1 MAHVIEPASTGRS
14 KCRGCGGKIAAS
26 ELRFG
31 ERLPSPF
38 AEGETTQWFHLDC
51 GAFKRP
57 EPFLEALAG
66 REEPLDG
73 RERLEAE
80 ARLGVAHPR
89 LARVDG
95 AERSPSPRARCRSCR
110 EPIAKDAW
118 RIRLVYFDEGRFM
131 PSGSIHPRCSRAY
144 LETTE
149 LLPRLRRFTP
159 DLADEDLKEIQ
170 EELDEAGPPAPPGI
184 A

>member
-1 MAHVIEPASTGRS
+1 VAHVIEPASTGRA

-31 ERLPSPF
+31 ERIPSPF

-57 EPFLEALAG
+57 EAFLEALAA
-66 REEPLDG
+66 REEPLEG

-80 ARLGVAHPR
+80 AKLGVAHPR

-110 EPIAKDAW
+110 EAIAKDAW
-118 RIRLVYFDEGRFM
+118 RIRLVYYDEGRFM
-131 PSGSIHPRCSRAY
+131 PSGSIHPRCSRGY
-144 LETTE
+144 LDTID
-149 LLPRLRRFTP
+149 LLPRLHRFTP
-159 DLADEDLKEIQ
+159 DLSEEDLSEI
-170 EELDEAGPPAPPGI
+170 EGELEQPAPPPAP
-184 A
+184 ASA

>member
-1 MAHVIEPASTGRS
+1 MAHVIEPASTGRA
-14 KCRGCGGKIAAS
+14 KCRGCGGKVSAS

-31 ERLPSPF
+31 ERVPSPF
-38 AEGETTQWFHLDC
+38 ADGETTQWFHLDC

-57 EPFLEALAG
+57 EPFLEALAA
-66 REEPLDG
+66 REEPLED
-73 RERLEAE
+73 RERLETE
-80 ARLGVAHPR
+80 AKRGVDHPR

-118 RIRLVYFDEGRFM
+118 RIRLVFYEEGRFM
-131 PSGSIHPRCSRAY
+131 PSGSVHPRCCRAY
-144 LETTE
+144 FETTD

-159 DLADEDLKEIQ
+159 DLGEDNLKEIQ
-170 EELDEAGPPAPPGI
+170 RELDEPAAPAAPT

>member
-1 MAHVIEPASTGRS
+1 VAHVIEPASTGRA

-57 EPFLEALAG
+57 ESFLEALAA
-66 REEPLDG
+66 REEPIEG
-73 RERLEAE
+73 RERLETE
-80 ARLGVAHPR
+80 AREGAAHPR
-89 LARVDG
+89 LTRVDG
-95 AERSPSPRARCRSCR
+95 AERSPSPRAKCRSCQ

-118 RIRLVYFDEGRFM
+118 RVRLVFYDEGRFM
-131 PSGSIHPRCSRAY
+131 PSGSIHPRCCRAY
-144 LETTE
+144 LETTDLRAR
-149 LLPRLRRFTP
+149 LLRFTP
-159 DLADEDLKEIQ
+159 ALSEEDLAEIQ
-170 EELDEAGPPAPPGI
+170 AEMDQPTPPEAPTSP
-184 A
+184 

>member
-31 ERLPSPF
+31 ERVPSPF
-38 AEGETTQWFHLDC
+38 AEGDTTQWFHVDC
-51 GAFKRP
+51 GAYKRP
-57 EPFLEALAG
+57 EPLLEALAG
-66 REEPLDG
+66 REEPLEG

-80 ARLGVAHPR
+80 AKLGVAHPR

-95 AERSPSPRARCRSCR
+95 AERAPSARARCRSCQ

-118 RIRLVYFDEGRFM
+118 RIRLVFYDDGRFM
-131 PSGSIHPRCSRAY
+131 PSGSVHPRCALAY
-144 LETTE
+144 LETTA
-149 LLPRLRRFTP
+149 LLPRLRRFSP
-159 DLADEDLKEIQ
+159 ALSEADLQEIQ
-170 EELDEAGPPAPPGI
+170 KELDEAAPSPAPGP

>member
-1 MAHVIEPASTGRS
+1 MAHVIEPASTGRA
-14 KCRGCGGKIAAS
+14 KCRGCGGKVAAA

-31 ERLPSPF
+31 ERVPSPF

-57 EPFLEALAG
+57 EPFLEALAA
-66 REEPLDG
+66 REEPLEG
-73 RERLEAE
+73 RERLLAE
-80 ARLGVAHPR
+80 AKLGVDHPR

-110 EPIAKDAW
+110 EAIAKDAW
-118 RIRLVYFDEGRFM
+118 RIRLVYYDEGRFM

-144 LETTE
+144 LETIDIV
-149 LLPRLRRFTP
+149 PRLRRFAP
-159 DLADEDLKEIQ
+159 DLSDEDLKEI
-170 EELDEAGPPAPPGI
+170 EGELEQPSPPASPAP